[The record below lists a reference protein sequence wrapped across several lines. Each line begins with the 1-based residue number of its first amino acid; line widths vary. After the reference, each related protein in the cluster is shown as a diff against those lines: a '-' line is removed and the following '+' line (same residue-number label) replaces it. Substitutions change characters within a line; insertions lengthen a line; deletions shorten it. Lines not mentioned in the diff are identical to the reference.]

1 MTILPVKSEL
11 VRQNGYEN
19 CQDGLPD
26 DLQDGQD
33 NQDGHQDD
41 QGCTAM
47 NQPPLIQILILLV
60 MLRPSLRRAPT
71 SRLPLRIISETYQL
85 N

>member
-41 QGCTAM
+41 QG
-47 NQPPLIQILILLV
+47 NHHDG
-60 MLRPSLRRAPT
+60 
-71 SRLPLRIISETYQL
+71 
-85 N
+85 